1 MSTRSV
7 IVSIQ
12 LSNREEF
19 KGQTSLTVGLLMMF
33 FALLA

>member
-1 MSTRSV
+1 MHF
-7 IVSIQ
+7 ISIKF
-12 LSNREEF
+12 NKREEF